1 MLKGT
6 AIFPLY
12 WPFHIFHL
20 FHKSTENVYKG
31 VNLGPFISSFEDSFC
46 ILFKEMEKL
55 NKIIQE
61 FPTSRLR
68 NKYKRY
74 MEKTDKISIVTCSF
88 KGEYFDNKSKS
99 RETINC
105 DQEHL
110 EGKDLCLFHD
120 ESFLDEPP
128 ENKDK
133 VIEKLYAQMDK
144 SISKNEPLHCIGYY
158 LPDIQ
163 LDKKFTQ
170 LAYFNHCKF
179 QNADF
184 SNAEFSDKADF
195 SSAEFKKAFF
205 SGTKFSEDAFFPKLH
220 SPLM

>member
-68 NKYKRY
+68 NKYKKVYGENRQ
-74 MEKTDKISIVTCSF
+74 DKYC
-88 KGEYFDNKSKS
+88 
-99 RETINC
+99 
-105 DQEHL
+105 
-110 EGKDLCLFHD
+110 
-120 ESFLDEPP
+120 
-128 ENKDK
+128 
-133 VIEKLYAQMDK
+133 
-144 SISKNEPLHCIGYY
+144 Y
-158 LPDIQ
+158 LQ
-163 LDKKFTQ
+163 
-170 LAYFNHCKF
+170 F
-179 QNADF
+179 QRRIF
-184 SNAEFSDKADF
+184 
-195 SSAEFKKAFF
+195 
-205 SGTKFSEDAFFPKLH
+205 
-220 SPLM
+220 